1 MDRSDVIDILIGA
14 RSGTERKLGR
24 LGTGMSERGGLGSGA
39 QIDKIGIP
47 ISLMFPGLQLETL
60 VKLRLQSGSNIDNI
74 KMLVG

>member
-39 QIDKIGIP
+39 QIDKVGVP
-47 ISLMFPGLQLETL
+47 ISLMFPGPGAE
-60 VKLRLQSGSNIDNI
+60 
-74 KMLVG
+74 

>member
-39 QIDKIGIP
+39 QIDKACDP
-47 ISLMFPGLQLETL
+47 ISLMSPG
-60 VKLRLQSGSNIDNI
+60 VKYEVFRL
-74 KMLVG
+74 